1 MISLLA
7 AMHAL
12 AAQRGEGLRPQL
24 ANLLERS
31 KPTLEADRAEP
42 GSNVGPPEPNPHE
55 NVLRFPIKTKADDD
69 SR

>member
-12 AAQRGEGLRPQL
+12 AAQRGEGLHPQL
-24 ANLLERS
+24 VNLLESS
-31 KPTLEADRAEP
+31 KPTLKADRAEP
-42 GSNVGPPEPNPHE
+42 GSKVAAPELNPHE
-55 NVLRFPIKTKADDD
+55 NFFRFPTKAKADGD